1 MLGERAIA
9 GYYRNVCREDDVYN
23 PFMERQIGIAE
34 DQDLIERALTGSG
47 ADLENLILRHQAWIY
62 NIALGMTCDVTA
74 SEDITQEI
82 LIKMITA
89 LATYDPN
96 KAAFRTWLYRIVAN
110 HILSQRRCKKEEVF
124 SSLINEEAY
133 HEYVESIPDKK
144 AENTPENTALSREAR
159 NTCLAGMLLCLDK
172 RQRLV
177 FILGAIFGVNDAVGA
192 EILEMSRVNFRKILS
207 RSRSKLGNFFTSKCS
222 LVNDKNPCRCSRWV
236 EPMKRLDLIGKTDKE
251 RPAPFM
257 RIAQVV
263 QGRTRE
269 LHELYDK
276 EVVGLYRELPFAQGP
291 DMVSWIRRAIAT
303 DQFKGLMDLH

>member
-1 MLGERAIA
+1 MSTWKASRT
-9 GYYRNVCREDDVYN
+9 RR
-23 PFMERQIGIAE
+23 R
-34 DQDLIERALTGSG
+34 RT
-47 ADLENLILRHQAWIY
+47 LR
-62 NIALGMTCDVTA
+62 
-74 SEDITQEI
+74 
-82 LIKMITA
+82 
-89 LATYDPN
+89 
-96 KAAFRTWLYRIVAN
+96 RTL
-110 HILSQRRCKKEEVF
+110 
-124 SSLINEEAY
+124 
-133 HEYVESIPDKK
+133 
-144 AENTPENTALSREAR
+144 ALSREAR